1 MAKKQKEPVSLTDVP
16 EEDLRAEL
24 NRRRVERIRENN
36 QREQLL
42 AQLTTQ
48 YADVLVRF
56 VPEHAKVCT
65 AKFDATPI
73 RYDAEHCSRCAL
85 LELERAGYDAFV
97 ADIVIRE
104 IRTEDEV

>member
-1 MAKKQKEPVSLTDVP
+1 MTMAKKQKEPVSLSDVP

-42 AQLTTQ
+42 AHLTTR
-48 YADVLVRF
+48 YAEVLVQF

-65 AKFDATPI
+65 ANFDATPI
-73 RYDAEHCSRCAL
+73 RYDTEHCSRCTL
-85 LELERAGYDAFV
+85 LELEEGRTGYDAYV
-97 ADIVIRE
+97 AE
-104 IRTEDEV
+104 